1 MKPEDHITT
10 SSASTTDLQF
20 QVFDTLSDEEKQ
32 EALQRAE
39 QIPDNPQKLLF
50 YGTRVQER
58 LLEQSQ
64 QMMKYVEKKDIDQ
77 IGDVL
82 EAFLHQLHVVEPEDL
97 LPKKQGFFF
106 DVISAGEAFYSG
118 NHLAFSTC
126 KITDREIISKA
137 SLCKRRINL
146 GSYVIRAFI

>member
-1 MKPEDHITT
+1 MKPEDHIPT
-10 SSASTTDLQF
+10 SPASTTDLQF

-82 EAFLHQLHVVEPEDL
+82 EAFLHQLHVVEPDDL
-97 LPKKQGFFF
+97 LPKKQGFFRRYF
-106 DVISAGEAFYSG
+106 GGRSVLLRKSSRVFNMQ
-118 NHLAFSTC
+118 NHRSRDYQQGFVTQ
-126 KITDREIISKA
+126 KA
-137 SLCKRRINL
+137 D
-146 GSYVIRAFI
+146 

>member
-1 MKPEDHITT
+1 MKPEDHATP
-10 SSASTTDLQF
+10 SPASTTDLQF
-20 QVFDTLSDEEKQ
+20 RVFDTLSDEEKK
-32 EALQRAE
+32 EAVRRAK

-82 EAFLHQLHVVEPEDL
+82 DTFL
-97 LPKKQGFFF
+97 
-106 DVISAGEAFYSG
+106 
-118 NHLAFSTC
+118 
-126 KITDREIISKA
+126 
-137 SLCKRRINL
+137 RRCM
-146 GSYVIRAFI
+146 